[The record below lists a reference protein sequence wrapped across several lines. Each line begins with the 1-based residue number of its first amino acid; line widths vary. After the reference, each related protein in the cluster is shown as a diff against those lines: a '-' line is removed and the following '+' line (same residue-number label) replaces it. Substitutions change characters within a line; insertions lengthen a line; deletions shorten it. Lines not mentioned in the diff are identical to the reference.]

1 MQKNLKSLLAGICFA
16 ATSILATN
24 ALAADI
30 SGNVRSINPRSANF
44 VVNTNNRR
52 VVNVAVTPRTRIQAD
67 YRNDKR
73 GPGYGNQHY
82 RNHNQNLRFSD
93 IRPGNYV
100 HVRGQ
105 QRGREFIADSIEVR
119 R

>member
-67 YRNDKR
+67 YRNDRR
-73 GPGYGNQHY
+73 GPGYGD
-82 RNHNQNLRFSD
+82 RNHKNQNLRFSD